1 VTKFLAAEIIIT
13 NYESIGNIITNY
25 EEFFVT
31 VFVFSYYCLLIIE
44 RFIYISKKSLI
55 QSSI

>member
-44 RFIYISKKSLI
+44 RFIYISKKSL
-55 QSSI
+55 